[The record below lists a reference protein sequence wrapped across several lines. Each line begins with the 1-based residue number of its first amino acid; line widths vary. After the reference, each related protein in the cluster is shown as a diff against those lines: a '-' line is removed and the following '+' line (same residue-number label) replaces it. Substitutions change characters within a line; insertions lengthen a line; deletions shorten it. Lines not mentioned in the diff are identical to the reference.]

1 MTEVK
6 WIKITTDMF
15 DNRKI
20 RYLRRLPDGN
30 NIVLIWIMLLT
41 IAGRCNSGGKIF
53 LTENIP
59 YSTKMLA
66 DELDFKEN
74 TIKTALQVL
83 EQLNMIVLDGDFL
96 SVVGWEEHQNTEGM
110 ERIKEQTKKRV
121 AKYREMKKLSECSVT
136 GNVTCNVTVTPSNA
150 TDIDK
155 EGDKDIDRER
165 DSDPNSPPY
174 IPPSGGKRDV
184 FAEFAGKDQTLL
196 AALRDYEAMRNKIRK
211 PMTERARELAV
222 LNLQK
227 LGNST
232 EERVAIVN
240 QSVANS
246 WAGLFPLDAP
256 SNRGGAS
263 RQKKYMTSAEYAEE
277 PPDPMALRAIQKM
290 MGGGDG

>member
-59 YSTKMLA
+59 YTTKMLA

-74 TIKTALQVL
+74 TIRTALQAL
-83 EQLNMIVLDGDFL
+83 EQLSMVVTDGAFY

-110 ERIKEQTKKRV
+110 EKLREQNRMRQKKWYDKQKDRPAPNVSPNVSPNVRITQ
-121 AKYREMKKLSECSVT
+121 
-136 GNVTCNVTVTPSNA
+136 PNA

-155 EGDKDIDRER
+155 EGDKDIDRDREEDIEEDTKSKEVHSNPGNALDAETPEETPRRFGSYQNVFLTDAEYER
-165 DSDPNSPPY
+165 L
-174 IPPSGGKRDV
+174 R
-184 FAEFAGKDQTLL
+184 AEFPHDFSERIERLSEYIASTGKSYQNHL
-196 AALRDYEAMRNKIRK
+196 ATIR
-211 PMTERARELAV
+211 
-222 LNLQK
+222 
-227 LGNST
+227 
-232 EERVAIVN
+232 
-240 QSVANS
+240 S
-246 WAGLFPLDAP
+246 WARKDAEKREK
-256 SNRGGAS
+256 NGNIFREIA
-263 RQKKYMTSAEYAEE
+263 QEE
-277 PPDPMALRAIQKM
+277 GFA
-290 MGGGDG
+290 